1 MNESH
6 CQIHFILTT
15 NKLLIALLHKIAQF
29 SKCLFI
35 NNLDNLSLW
44 NFPPFLAETIDNFV
58 KYLLF

>member
-1 MNESH
+1 MNESY

-35 NNLDNLSLW
+35 NNLLEVNYIVFQLSNVHSNDIQKVL
-44 NFPPFLAETIDNFV
+44 T
-58 KYLLF
+58 